1 MTHTDFD
8 TCVESRINLCRKVLT
23 SKGTEYADVDR
34 LSNFKKAA
42 GLRGGPPESALWG
55 MAVKHIV
62 SINDM
67 INDLAYGI
75 YYPTCV
81 WDEKIGDALNYLF
94 ILRAQIEERKN
105 K

>member
-1 MTHTDFD
+1 MKQVDFD
-8 TCVESRINLCRKVLT
+8 VCVESRMDLCKRVLT
-23 SKGTEYADVDR
+23 AKGTEYADDDR

-42 GLRGGPPESALWG
+42 GLRGGTPESALWG

-67 INDLAYGI
+67 IDDLSYGI
-75 YYPTCV
+75 NYPMCL
-81 WDEKIGDALNYLF
+81 WEEKIGDTLNYLF
-94 ILRAQIEERKN
+94 ILRAQLQERKD